1 MFLGILIEPC
11 YGNHERCKSKTEAG
25 VENHHFSQKRLKNL
39 LDCAVFDLY
48 RYLFIF
54 YFLLTAHR
62 GLVLFT
68 LFVQYSSVIC
78 RTSDYTGGEAP
89 V

>member
-48 RYLFIF
+48 RYLFFFVFF
-54 YFLLTAHR
+54 YLQPTEALCFLHYL
-62 GLVLFT
+62 
-68 LFVQYSSVIC
+68 YSI
-78 RTSDYTGGEAP
+78 P